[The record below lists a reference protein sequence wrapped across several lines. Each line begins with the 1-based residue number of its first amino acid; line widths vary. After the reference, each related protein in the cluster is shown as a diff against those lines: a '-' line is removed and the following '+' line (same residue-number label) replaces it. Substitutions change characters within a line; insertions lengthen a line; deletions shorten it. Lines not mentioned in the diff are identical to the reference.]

1 MHGYQVKNDLMQ
13 RLANSR
19 ALVTGGSRGI
29 GAAVARRLAAEGAAV
44 TITYYRHAEQAHALV
59 AELAGAGRMPFAF
72 HCDLRD
78 RAATQ
83 TLARQAADSMGG
95 LDMLISNAG
104 VEYFGPLAGITEE
117 DFRRV
122 FGTNVA
128 GQLYAVQAAVPLMTG
143 GGRIVLMSSVSAGIA
158 VFEHSLYA
166 ASKAAVVALAR
177 NLAPELAARN
187 IAINAIAPGGTATDM
202 AAENS
207 RHYTHPLLRGHDL
220 PPGTQ
225 IGFTPRSG
233 ASPTPRRSP
242 PRSPSSSRPTRH
254 TSTAPRSQPTAAG
267 CSRASRLRRPLT
279 SLPGWPRSYAV
290 TWAPRAP
297 WIQR

>member
-1 MHGYQVKNDLMQ
+1 MGGYQVKNDLMQ

-44 TITYYRHAEQAHALV
+44 TITYYRHAEQARALV
-59 AELAGAGRMPFAF
+59 AELTGAGHTAFAF
-72 HCDLRD
+72 QGDVRD
-78 RAATQ
+78 RAAVQ
-83 TLARQAADSMGG
+83 ALAQHAADSMGG
-95 LDMLISNAG
+95 LDVLISNAG

-122 FGTNVA
+122 FDTNVA

-177 NLAPELAARN
+177 NLAPELAARD

-220 PPGTQ
+220 PAGTQ
-225 IGFTPRSG
+225 IGLH
-233 ASPTPRRSP
+233 ASLGRLADPEEIAAAIAFLVSP
-242 PRSPSSSRPTRH
+242 DAAYLNG
-254 TSTAPRSQPTAAG
+254 STLAADG
-267 CSRASRLRRPLT
+267 
-279 SLPGWPRSYAV
+279 GWM
-290 TWAPRAP
+290 
-297 WIQR
+297 